1 MNKEFLEHIYNVIK
15 EYNNSAG
22 IKEYVEAQKKLLKLE
37 EELKEKL
44 NKS

>member
-15 EYNNSAG
+15 EYNNSVG

-37 EELKEKL
+37 KELKDKIDE
-44 NKS
+44 

>member
-1 MNKEFLEHIYNVIK
+1 MDKEFLEHIYNVIK

-37 EELKEKL
+37 KELKEKIDE
-44 NKS
+44 

>member
-37 EELKEKL
+37 KELKEKIDE
-44 NKS
+44 

>member
-15 EYNNSAG
+15 EYNNSAD

-37 EELKEKL
+37 KELKDKIDE
-44 NKS
+44 